1 MSALDEAIE
10 RPGAVR
16 WFAARAP
23 LHGLDRHT
31 GGFADVLAQSVAA
44 IAPAAA
50 SAMAVLMVAD
60 LAGGATVL
68 VMALAT
74 IITFLVARTIN
85 QFTRRFAASGSL
97 YTYAAR
103 GLGTTA
109 GLATG
114 AAIVVGYA
122 FISVFALLG
131 GAHYATML
139 VTRLWP
145 QLPAT
150 PIALGALVIEA
161 AVLAIVLVRGIR
173 LSSRVALVVE
183 LVSVALILLLLIVLL
198 VQIGPIHPA
207 AIFSPDDVSVAGVAG
222 GAVLAITAFV
232 GFESS
237 ATLGVEARSP
247 LKNIPRAI
255 VWSVGVAGVFYLI
268 AGYTQIA
275 GADAIGGTT
284 SVALL
289 DELASRFG
297 LSAWAAVADVGIA
310 TSGLACAIASTTAL
324 TRIVFALARDGVL
337 PARLGRTH
345 GRHRTPIGA
354 VVVAVPPIV
363 LAPIVIVAAGVSP
376 WDAMKAVLLISAA
389 GYIVA
394 YVLVCIAAPLFLR
407 RIGEVTVGSVIAAV
421 SAAAALAACLTVY
434 LVAEAAAGNPGVLF
448 ALGFA
453 LIAAVLIRWRRR
465 SPMGEVGRYDEPVA
479 AHVLGGVARSGS
491 AGDGSAGDGSS
502 SANGGEP
509 GDADG

>member
-1 MSALDEAIE
+1 MSALEEAIE
-10 RPGAVR
+10 RPEAVR
-16 WFAARAP
+16 SFAARSP

-31 GGFADVLAQSVAA
+31 VGFADVLAQSVAA

-139 VTRLWP
+139 LTRLWP

-150 PIALGALVIEA
+150 PIALGALVVEA

-207 AIFSPDDVSVAGVAG
+207 AVFSPDDVSVAGVAG

-255 VWSVGVAGVFYLI
+255 MWSVGVAGVFYLI
-268 AGYTQIA
+268 AAYTQIA
-275 GADAIGGTT
+275 GAAAIGGTT

-324 TRIVFALARDGVL
+324 TRIVFALARDGVA
-337 PARLGRTH
+337 PAELGRTH
-345 GRHRTPIGA
+345 
-354 VVVAVPPIV
+354 PP
-363 LAPIVIVAAGVSP
+363 PPHS
-376 WDAMKAVLLISAA
+376 D
-389 GYIVA
+389 
-394 YVLVCIAAPLFLR
+394 R
-407 RIGEVTVGSVIAAV
+407 RD
-421 SAAAALAACLTVY
+421 
-434 LVAEAAAGNPGVLF
+434 
-448 ALGFA
+448 
-453 LIAAVLIRWRRR
+453 RRR
-465 SPMGEVGRYDEPVA
+465 SPADRPGPDRGRRGRGVAVGRDASHPADLGLGLHRRVRAGLHRRA
-479 AHVLGGVARSGS
+479 AVPASHWRGHRRIRDRGRQRGGGIDRMPDRLSRGGGHGGESGS
-491 AGDGSAGDGSS
+491 LAHRRRRRHR
-502 SANGGEP
+502 GGTDP
-509 GDADG
+509 MATSRAPR

>member
-1 MSALDEAIE
+1 MSALEEAIE
-10 RPGAVR
+10 RPQTVR
-16 WFAARAP
+16 SFAARSP

-31 GGFADVLAQSVAA
+31 VGFADILAQSVAA
-44 IAPAAA
+44 VAPAAA
-50 SAMAVLMVAD
+50 SAMAVLLVAD

-68 VMALAT
+68 VMALAM

-103 GLGTTA
+103 GLGA
-109 GLATG
+109 AGGLATG
-114 AAIVVGYA
+114 AAILVGYA
-122 FISVFALLG
+122 FISIFALLG

-145 QLPAT
+145 QLAAT
-150 PIALGALVIEA
+150 PIALGALVVEA

-183 LVSVALILLLLIVLL
+183 LISVALILSLMIVLL
-198 VQIGPIHPA
+198 VHIGPLQPA
-207 AIFSPDDVSVAGVAG
+207 AIFSADGISVAGVAG

-268 AGYTQIA
+268 AAYTQIA
-275 GADAIGGTT
+275 GAAAIGGTA

-289 DELASRFG
+289 DDLASRFG

-363 LAPIVIVAAGVSP
+363 LAPLVIVAAGVSP

-407 RIGEVTVGSVIAAV
+407 RIGEVTVGSIIAAV

-434 LVAEAAAGNPGVLF
+434 LVAEAAAGNPGVWF

-453 LIAAVLIRWRRR
+453 LIAAALIRWRRR
-465 SPMGEVGRYDEPVA
+465 APLGEVGRYDEPVA
-479 AHVLGGVARSGS
+479 AHVLGGVARTGGGS
-491 AGDGSAGDGSS
+491 AH
-502 SANGGEP
+502 GGEP

>member
-1 MSALDEAIE
+1 MSALQDAIE
-10 RPGAVR
+10 RPETVR
-16 WFAARAP
+16 SFAGRSP

-31 GGFADVLAQSVAA
+31 VGFADVLAQSVAA

-74 IITFLVARTIN
+74 VITFLVARTIN

-207 AIFSPDDVSVAGVAG
+207 AVFSPDDVSVAGVAG

-275 GADAIGGTT
+275 GAAAIGGTT

-324 TRIVFALARDGVL
+324 TRIVFALARDGVA
-337 PARLGRTH
+337 PAELGRTH
-345 GRHRTPIGA
+345 RRHRTPIRA
-354 VVVAVPPIV
+354 IAIAAPPIALV
-363 LAPIVIVAAGVSP
+363 PIAVVAAGVSP
-376 WDAMKAVLLISAA
+376 WDAMRVVLLISAS

-407 RIGEVTVGSVIAAV
+407 RIGEVTAGSVIVAV
-421 SAAAALAACLTVY
+421 TAAAALTGCLTVY
-434 LVAEAAAGNPGVLF
+434 LAAEATAGNPGVWLTVGI
-448 ALGFA
+448 AV
-453 LIAAVLIRWRRR
+453 IAAALIRWRRR
-465 SPMGEVGRYDEPVA
+465 APLGELGRYDEPVA

-491 AGDGSAGDGSS
+491 PGDSSNS
-502 SANGGEP
+502 SADGGEP
-509 GDADG
+509 GDATDDGR